1 MQYERCSLEIEP
13 LACPTCQARLRIVAF
28 ITDPRVVDRILAH
41 LRRTRPGL
49 FPPPR
54 ASPAVTPTLCRAD
67 ADGVLFAQDFPPD
80 V

>member
-1 MQYERCSLEIEP
+1 VLEIEP
-13 LACPTCQARLRIVAF
+13 LAGPTCPARLRIVGF

-41 LRRTRPGL
+41 LRRTHPGL

-54 ASPAVTPTLCRAD
+54 ASPAATPTLCRAD
-67 ADGVLFAQDFPPD
+67 ADGFLFAQDFPPD

>member
-1 MQYERCSLEIEP
+1 MTPTTSREGPDATKEHHENEVAEEI
-13 LACPTCQARLRIVAF
+13 
-28 ITDPRVVDRILAH
+28 DLAH

-54 ASPAVTPTLCRAD
+54 ASPAATPTLCRAD
-67 ADGVLFAQDFPPD
+67 ADGVLFAQEFPPD